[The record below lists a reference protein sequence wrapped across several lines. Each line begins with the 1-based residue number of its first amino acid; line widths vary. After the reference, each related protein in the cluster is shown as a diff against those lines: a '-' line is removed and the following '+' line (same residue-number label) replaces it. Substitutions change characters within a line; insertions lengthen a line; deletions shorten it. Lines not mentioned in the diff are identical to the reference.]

1 MAPKKD
7 ATDIDQNEAA
17 GSEKEQKEKQRS
29 ESKSKPAKKD
39 AFLEYFTKY
48 KETHEESISSKA
60 KDADPVAALKR
71 LDKEQLKCVGLL
83 FECKHPCEEI
93 LN

>member
-1 MAPKKD
+1 MAPKQD
-7 ATDIDQNEAA
+7 ATDPDQNEA
-17 GSEKEQKEKQRS
+17 GSENGRQDKQRS

-48 KETHEESISSKA
+48 KETHEESLNSKA

-71 LDKEQLKCVGLL
+71 LEKEQSKCVGLL